1 MHFRRLAVAAA
12 LATAVVVP
20 ASSSMAVAAGSN
32 TAGHH
37 QSAKPADRPSRA
49 KFSATG
55 TVTAVDAA
63 AGTVT
68 IKVKTGTKDVRRKTV
83 TVAVPDN
90 ARIRVN
96 GAAAET
102 LADIAVG
109 YRIAVVGIRTD
120 KTYTATRV
128 EARQVKPH
136 PAPSPTP
143 SPSNDDA
150 TPEPS
155 HTESP
160 DHS

>member
-20 ASSSMAVAAGSN
+20 ASASIAVAAGPV
-32 TAGHH
+32 AVGHH
-37 QSAKPADRPSRA
+37 QSSKPSDRPSRS
-49 KFSATG
+49 KFSAAG

-83 TVAVPDN
+83 TVAVADN
-90 ARIRVN
+90 ARVRVN
-96 GAAAET
+96 GAAGS
-102 LADIAVG
+102 LADLAVG
-109 YRIAVVGIRTD
+109 YRISVVGIRTN

-128 EARQVKPH
+128 EARLVKPH
-136 PAPSPTP
+136 PAPSASP
-143 SPSNDDA
+143 SPSSDDP

-155 HTESP
+155 HSEDPS
-160 DHS
+160 HS